1 MRKWILGF
9 VSAVFGMSRLV
20 AFGVFFVCIVFAPN
34 ALYALALPK
43 ALDSRETI
51 FVDGFYF
58 YGGESGSVNCRV
70 DSPNVSEKELR
81 EAGIP
86 KDAPLLY
93 MGYEVCD
100 EIKQGYFL
108 ANDIEADKW
117 EDRDKRVIL
126 PNQVLNII
134 DTKIECNDNPCMMNA
149 TGRFSLADRNEFAA
163 IELLSNDKLNNDT
176 KSSDKSG
183 DTQNTPKSNPKTNNS
198 ATSHTLGII
207 YKIFGYAGW
216 REAESNDEVRIVP
229 LPLSAFESY
238 EDSQDSESPKEA
250 QKSGY
255 GGFLAK
261 ESMLANTRPA
271 INSYSPNSQNFRP
284 ILLPSAYLGL
294 HFPHNIVLFATPE
307 AVLKSRL
314 NASAG
319 KNDTKAG
326 SANNADKSAKS
337 NPKDIILD
345 SIYYNAKRATL
356 GRESLARQGVHLSAP
371 LLDKVFVLGLG
382 SGKFEKIAQVLV
394 IRGDSVYFWGYID
407 LGSKELADEIL
418 EFYRETRCDIC
429 LLTEERV
436 QEAKKAYSFIPRE
449 NMPRQISLEEL
460 REFAKV
466 EYPARV
472 KAVVAFET
480 QTVEYARKPYI
491 DERAADSLP
500 PSEKP
505 SRDLSGYVSYYQL
518 PISGAISRYLDKATT
533 KNAINRA
540 KKQGERELEIALEVV
555 LKKVDLPRTTLYKAS
570 DTYSAV
576 EFRFV
581 SESKKQGDL
590 AEATNEKLQNSNK
603 EELLCIG
610 EELAKRA
617 FVSMYNEKWQ
627 VFGFLDKVKLRSEN
641 MSIEKILGLNNTGRG
656 DFFIVNIR
664 NKQGEVITSNV
675 RISKSALLPCD
686 KYDIVSSPD
695 YAKAGEIMAEVAKLN
710 RLEISSG
717 EWILKL
723 GQNAVGN
730 AKRVASL
737 KEAIKVAKSWDSD
750 AGALEKLDIKRGDK
764 RVEYDRGKG
773 YYPQKVSVDFVFL
786 GDYENFISMV
796 ESATLQKQDKKS
808 SKDSNVFRQKILV
821 ILPLSAFVLS
831 DDLVVYI
838 RTNRID
844 L

>member
-9 VSAVFGMSRLV
+9 VSAVLGVSRLI
-20 AFGVFFVCIVFAPN
+20 AFGVFFVRIVFAPN

-43 ALDSRETI
+43 ALDSSETI

-58 YGGESGSVNCRV
+58 YGGDRDSVNCRV
-70 DSPNVSEKELR
+70 DAPQVSEQELR

-93 MGYEVCD
+93 MGEEVCD

-108 ANDIEADKW
+108 ANDTIADKYN
-117 EDRDKRVIL
+117 DRDKRAIL

-134 DTKIECNDNPCMMNA
+134 DTKTECDDKPCMMNA
-149 TGRFSLADRNEFAA
+149 TGRFNLADRNEFAA
-163 IELLSNDKLNNDT
+163 IELLNNGKLKNGT
-176 KSSDKSG
+176 LEKGAKSSK
-183 DTQNTPKSNPKTNNS
+183 NNG

-216 REAESNDEVRIVP
+216 REAKSDNETKIVP

-238 EDSQDSESPKEA
+238 EDSKDSEYSKES

-261 ESMLANTRPA
+261 ESMLVNTRSV
-271 INSYSPNSQNFRP
+271 INSYSTNSQNFRP

-294 HFPHNIVLFATPE
+294 RFASNITLFATPE
-307 AVLKSRL
+307 AVLKSAQ
-314 NASAG
+314 N
-319 KNDTKAG
+319 
-326 SANNADKSAKS
+326 SAKS

-345 SIYYNAKRATL
+345 SIYYTAKRATL
-356 GRESLARQGVHLSAP
+356 GREALARQGVHLSAP

-382 SGKFEKIAQVLV
+382 SAKFEKIAQVLV

-407 LGSKELADEIL
+407 LGSKAVADEIL
-418 EFYRETRCDIC
+418 EFYWDTRCDIC
-429 LLTEERV
+429 LLPFEYRV
-436 QEAKKAYSFIPRE
+436 QEVKKAYSFIPRE
-449 NMPRQISLEEL
+449 NMPRQISLNEL
-460 REFAKV
+460 REVVKV
-466 EYPARV
+466 EYPAQV
-472 KAVVAFET
+472 KAVVDFEA
-480 QTVEYARKPYI
+480 QRVEYARKPYI
-491 DERAADSLP
+491 DDRAGDSIK
-500 PSEKP
+500 PSEKIT
-505 SRDLSGYVSYYQL
+505 RDLSDYVAYYQL

-540 KKQGERELEIALEVV
+540 KKQGERELEIALEVD
-555 LKKVDLPRTTLYKAS
+555 LKKGDLPRTTLYKAN

-581 SESKKQGDL
+581 SETQKQGGL
-590 AEATNEKLQNSNK
+590 AESTNEYSA
-603 EELLCIG
+603 ELLCIG
-610 EELAKRA
+610 EEFAKRA
-617 FVSMYNEKWQ
+617 FVPMYNEKWQ

-664 NKQGEVITSNV
+664 DKQGEVITRNV
-675 RISKSALLPCD
+675 RISKSALLPCE
-686 KYDIVSSPD
+686 KYDIASSPD
-695 YAKAGEIMAEVAKLN
+695 YAKAGEIMAEVEKLN

-717 EWILKL
+717 EWVLKL

-750 AGALEKLDIKRGDK
+750 AGVLERLDIKRGDK

-773 YYPQKVSVDFVFL
+773 YYPQKIAVDFVFL

-796 ESATLQKQDKKS
+796 EGATLQKQGKKA
-808 SKDSNVFRQKILV
+808 SKDSNVFKQKILV

>member
-1 MRKWILGF
+1 MCKWILDF
-9 VSAVFGMSRLV
+9 VRIVLGVSRVVRFSA
-20 AFGVFFVCIVFAPN
+20 FFACVCAPN
-34 ALYALALPK
+34 ALFATLPK
-43 ALDSRETI
+43 ALDSKKSI
-51 FVDGFYF
+51 FVDGFIF
-58 YGGESGSVNCRV
+58 YGGERDSVNCRV
-70 DSPNVSEKELR
+70 DTPTISEKELR

-93 MGYEVCD
+93 MGEEVCD
-100 EIKQGYFL
+100 RIKQSYFL
-108 ANDIEADKW
+108 ANDTIADKYN
-117 EDRDKRVIL
+117 DRDKRAML

-134 DTKIECNDNPCMMNA
+134 DTKTECDDKPCMMNA
-149 TGRFSLADRNEFAA
+149 TGRFYLADRNEFAA
-163 IELLSNDKLNNDT
+163 IELLNNDA
-176 KSSDKSG
+176 KSSK
-183 DTQNTPKSNPKTNNS
+183 NNG
-198 ATSHTLGII
+198 ATSDTLGII

-216 REAESNDEVRIVP
+216 REANSDNETKIVP

-238 EDSQDSESPKEA
+238 EDSKDSEYSKEA

-261 ESMLANTRPA
+261 ESMLVNTRSV

-284 ILLPSAYLGL
+284 ILLSSAYLGL
-294 HFPHNIVLFATPE
+294 HFPQNITLFATPE

-326 SANNADKSAKS
+326 SANNADKSEKS

-345 SIYYNAKRATL
+345 SIYHNAKRATL
-356 GRESLARQGVHLSAP
+356 GREALARQGVSLSAP

-382 SGKFEKIAQVLV
+382 SAKFEKIAQVLV

-418 EFYRETRCDIC
+418 EFYRATRCDIC
-429 LLTEERV
+429 FITEDIV
-436 QEAKKAYSFIPRE
+436 QEAKKAYSFIPRDK
-449 NMPRQISLEEL
+449 MPRQISLEEL

-472 KAVVAFET
+472 KAVVDFEA

-491 DERAADSLP
+491 DERAGDSIK
-500 PSEKP
+500 PSEKIT
-505 SRDLSGYVSYYQL
+505 RDLSDYVSYYQL

-533 KNAINRA
+533 KNVINMAR
-540 KKQGERELEIALEVV
+540 KQGERELEIVLEVD
-555 LKKVDLPRTTLYKAS
+555 LKKEDLPQTTLYKAS

-581 SESKKQGDL
+581 SESKKQEDL
-590 AEATNEKLQNSNK
+590 AESTNKVFQNSNK

-610 EELAKRA
+610 EGLAKRA
-617 FVSMYNEKWQ
+617 NVALYDEKWQ
-627 VFGFLDKVKLRSEN
+627 VFGFLDKVKFRSEN

-656 DFFIVNIR
+656 DYFIVNIR
-664 NKQGEVITSNV
+664 NKQGAVITRNV
-675 RISKSALLPCD
+675 RISKSALLPCE
-686 KYDIVSSPD
+686 KYDIASSPD
-695 YAKAGEIMAEVAKLN
+695 YASAGEIMAEVATLQ

-730 AKRVASL
+730 AKRVSSL

-750 AGALEKLDIKRGDK
+750 AWVLEKLDIKRGDK
-764 RVEYDRGKG
+764 RVEYDRGKKG
-773 YYPQKVSVDFVFL
+773 YYPQKIAVDFVFL
-786 GDYENFISMV
+786 GADEDISNMLD
-796 ESATLQKQDKKS
+796 SQTLQKLGKKS
-808 SKDSNVFRQKILV
+808 NGFKQTILV
-821 ILPLSAFVLS
+821 ILPYGAFVLS
-831 DDLVVYI
+831 DDEVVYV
-838 RTNRID
+838 RGNRVD